1 MEDKKIHG
9 GARPNSGL
17 PRIEDG
23 KKYFLVLCQ
32 MYEGYEPPSTNA
44 GDR

>member
-1 MEDKKIHG
+1 MGDKKPHG

-17 PRIEDG
+17 PKIEEG
-23 KKYFLVLCQ
+23 KKYFLVLRQ
-32 MYEGYEPPSTNA
+32 MYEGDELPPINA